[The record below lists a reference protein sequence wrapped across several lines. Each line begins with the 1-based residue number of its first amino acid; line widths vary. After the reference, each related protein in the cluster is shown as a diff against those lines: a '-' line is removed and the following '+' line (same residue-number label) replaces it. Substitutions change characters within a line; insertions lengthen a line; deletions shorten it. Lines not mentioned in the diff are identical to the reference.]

1 METRLTKED
10 FRFAHKLR
18 ARWSECDAQGILLN
32 AQYINLIEVAHAE
45 YFRGLGVLIF
55 DADSRRDF
63 DLATVQANLQYLAPA
78 RVDEVIEI
86 RLRVSDV
93 GNSSLT
99 LSAEI
104 YAERGGPPIHR
115 AELVYV
121 NYDAA
126 KGRSRPIPDRVRRL
140 ITEFEGGCRA

>member
-1 METRLTKED
+1 MPKKD

-18 ARWSECDAQGILLN
+18 IRWSECDAQGILLN

-45 YFRGLGVLIF
+45 YFRNLGVLIF

-78 RVDEVIEI
+78 RVDEIIEI
-86 RLRVSDV
+86 RIRVSDL

-99 LSAEI
+99 LIAEI
-104 YAERGGPPIHR
+104 YAERGEQPLHR

-126 KGRSRPIPDRVRRL
+126 AGRSRPIPNRVRRL
-140 ITEFEGGCRA
+140 ITDFERGSDAPP

>member
-1 METRLTKED
+1 MPNKD

-18 ARWSECDAQGILLN
+18 IRWSECDAQGILLN

-45 YFRGLGVLIF
+45 YFRNLGVLIF
-55 DADSRRDF
+55 DAASRRDF

-78 RVDEVIEI
+78 RVDEIIEI
-86 RLRVSDV
+86 RIRVSDL

-99 LSAEI
+99 LNAEL
-104 YAERGGPPIHR
+104 YAERGEQPIHR

-126 KGRSRPIPDRVRRL
+126 TGRSRPIPDRVRRL
-140 ITEFEGGCRA
+140 IADFERGSDAPP

>member
-1 METRLTKED
+1 MPKQD

-18 ARWSECDAQGILLN
+18 VRWSECDAQGILLN

-45 YFRGLGVLIF
+45 YFRNLGILIF
-55 DADSRRDF
+55 DPVSRRDF

-78 RVDEVIEI
+78 RVDEIIEI
-86 RLRVSDV
+86 RIRVSDV

-99 LSAEI
+99 MNAEI
-104 YAERGGPPIHR
+104 YAERGEQPIHR

-121 NYDAA
+121 NYDVAA
-126 KGRSRPIPDRVRRL
+126 GRSHPIPDRARRL
-140 ITEFEGGCRA
+140 IADFERGDDAPN

>member
-1 METRLTKED
+1 MPKED

-18 ARWSECDAQGILLN
+18 VRWSECDAQGILLN

-45 YFRGLGVLIF
+45 YFRSLGVLIF
-55 DADSRRDF
+55 NPDSRRDF

-78 RVDEVIEI
+78 RVDEVIEV

-99 LSAEI
+99 LKAEI
-104 YAERGGPPIHR
+104 YAERGEQLIHR

-126 KGRSRPIPDRVRRL
+126 KGNSRPIPDRVRRL
-140 ITEFEGGCRA
+140 IADFEGGCDAPI

>member
-1 METRLTKED
+1 MPKKD
-10 FRFAHKLR
+10 FHFAHKLR
-18 ARWSECDAQGILLN
+18 VRWSECDAQGILLN

-45 YFRGLGVLIF
+45 YFRNLGILIF
-55 DADSRRDF
+55 DPDSRRDF

-78 RVDEVIEI
+78 RVDEIIEI
-86 RLRVSDV
+86 RIRVSDM

-104 YAERGGPPIHR
+104 YAERGEQPIHR

-126 KGRSRPIPDRVRRL
+126 AGKSRPIPDRARRL
-140 ITEFEGGCRA
+140 ITDFERGSDAPP

>member
-1 METRLTKED
+1 MPKED

-18 ARWSECDAQGILLN
+18 VRWSECDAQGILLN

-45 YFRGLGVLIF
+45 YFRNLGVLIF

-99 LSAEI
+99 LIAEI
-104 YAERGGPPIHR
+104 YDERGEQPIHR

-140 ITEFEGGCRA
+140 IAEFEGGSRA